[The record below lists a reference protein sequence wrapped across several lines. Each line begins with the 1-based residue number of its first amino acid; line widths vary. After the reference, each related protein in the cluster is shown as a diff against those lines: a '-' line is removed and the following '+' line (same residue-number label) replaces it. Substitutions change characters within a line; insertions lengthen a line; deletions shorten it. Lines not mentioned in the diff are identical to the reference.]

1 MTAIETYGKAKQQ
14 WLETFLD
21 LTHGIPSHDTFGRV
35 FAAIDPQQFHECF
48 SRWIEQ
54 VTAKLDIK
62 VINIDG
68 KTTRGSYDRSN
79 QLKALHTVSAW
90 AGEHHLLLAQQRVE
104 GKSNEITAIPVLLNL
119 LDIKGATITLDAMGT
134 QVKIAEQII
143 NQGGDYVLA
152 LKGNQGNLHKGVK
165 SFFEQAVAQ
174 AWQEIEHSYS
184 ETIESAHHR
193 IERRQVW
200 VVPLSAIS
208 NLRNSSKWK
217 GLASIVIVRRERKL
231 WNKTTTEVCFYI
243 SSLSAEAEA
252 MAKLIR
258 SHWGIENSCHW
269 VLDVV
274 FGEDDSRVRTG
285 HAAENMGLLRRLSLN
300 LLKREPS
307 KQSLRMKRYRAAMDN
322 DFALALLAGEQGC

>member
-1 MTAIETYGKAKQQ
+1 M
-14 WLETFLD
+14 
-21 LTHGIPSHDTFGRV
+21 
-35 FAAIDPQQFHECF
+35 
-48 SRWIEQ
+48 
-54 VTAKLDIK
+54 
-62 VINIDG
+62 
-68 KTTRGSYDRSN
+68 
-79 QLKALHTVSAW
+79 
-90 AGEHHLLLAQQRVE
+90 
-104 GKSNEITAIPVLLNL
+104 
-119 LDIKGATITLDAMGT
+119 
-134 QVKIAEQII
+134 
-143 NQGGDYVLA
+143 
-152 LKGNQGNLHKGVK
+152 
-165 SFFEQAVAQ
+165 AQ

-217 GLASIVIVRRERKL
+217 GLASIVMVRRERKL

>member
-1 MTAIETYGKAKQQ
+1 MAAIETYGKAKQQ

-48 SRWIEQ
+48 SRWIERL
-54 VTAKLDIK
+54 TAKLDIT

-68 KTTRGSYDRSN
+68 KTTRGSYDRTN

-119 LDIKGATITLDAMGT
+119 LDIKGAT
-134 QVKIAEQII
+134 
-143 NQGGDYVLA
+143 
-152 LKGNQGNLHKGVK
+152 
-165 SFFEQAVAQ
+165 
-174 AWQEIEHSYS
+174 
-184 ETIESAHHR
+184 
-193 IERRQVW
+193 
-200 VVPLSAIS
+200 
-208 NLRNSSKWK
+208 
-217 GLASIVIVRRERKL
+217 
-231 WNKTTTEVCFYI
+231 EVCFYM
-243 SSLSAEAEA
+243 SSLSMEAEA

-285 HAAENMGLLRRLSLN
+285 HAAETMGLLRRLSLN